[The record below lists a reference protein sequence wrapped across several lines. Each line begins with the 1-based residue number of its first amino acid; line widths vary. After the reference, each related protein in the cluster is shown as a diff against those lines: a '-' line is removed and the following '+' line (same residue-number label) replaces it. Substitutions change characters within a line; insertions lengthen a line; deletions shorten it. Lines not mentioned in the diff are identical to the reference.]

1 MPSISFLNH
10 LGALLTLWL
19 LLCCGAP
26 AAENG
31 RILMVTEATFP
42 PYEFRDGNTILGID
56 PEIMREVARRTGRE
70 LVIEDMSFD
79 SVITAVVSG
88 KADVAASGITVTP
101 ERRRKVDFSIP
112 YVEAAQVIIVPKGS
126 PIRKREDIRGKRIG
140 VQHGATGDIY
150 VTRNIQQPERF
161 PNGALAVAAVAAGKV
176 DAAVIDQDPAK
187 MYVAGN
193 ERLEILPEPLTS
205 ESYAIAVRKGDTV
218 LLQDINDT
226 IAALKASGKLEEI
239 RNAYAAMQVKSAAG
253 PEQHASGGGWLENTW
268 LDLKESFY
276 VNFMQEGRWKY
287 LTNGFLVT
295 VEVSF
300 FSVLLG
306 ILVGFVVAVIRAT
319 HDKTGNLRFL
329 NALCKLYLTVIRGT
343 PVVVQLL
350 MIYFVIFGSVDVSKV
365 LVAVVAFG
373 FNSGA
378 YVAEIIRGGIM
389 SIDKGQF
396 EAGRSLGLGYAQT
409 MIYIILPQAF
419 KNVLPSLGNEFIVL
433 LKETSVSGYI
443 ALQDLTKSVPAVNDV
458 TTKID
463 RGEVV
468 FIVGPSGSG
477 KSTFLRCLNLLEE
490 PTSGEIRF
498 KGKLI
503 TSPGT
508 DVNQFRQHVGMVFQH
523 FNLFPHLTILEN
535 ITIAPV
541 KTGRSSRKE
550 AADQAET
557 LLQRIGLYGKRHSY
571 PLQLSGGQKQRIA
584 IVRALVMNPDVILF
598 DEPTSALDPEMVG
611 EVLSLMKDLAQ
622 GGLTMVVVTHEIGFA
637 REVAS
642 RVLFMDKGKIVEEG
656 PPAQVIDH
664 PANPRLKEFFSKVL

>member
-10 LGALLTLWL
+10 LGALLSLWL

-42 PYEFRDGNTILGID
+42 PYEFRDGNAILGID

-306 ILVGFVVAVIRAT
+306 ILAGFV
-319 HDKTGNLRFL
+319 
-329 NALCKLYLTVIRGT
+329 
-343 PVVVQLL
+343 
-350 MIYFVIFGSVDVSKV
+350 
-365 LVAVVAFG
+365 VAVVAFG

-443 ALQDLTKSVPAVNDV
+443 ALQDLTKGGDIIRSQTYTAFMPLTAVALIYLSVVML
-458 TTKID
+458 
-463 RGEVV
+463 
-468 FIVGPSGSG
+468 FSWM
-477 KSTFLRCLNLLEE
+477 L
-490 PTSGEIRF
+490 
-498 KGKLI
+498 GKL
-503 TSPGT
+503 
-508 DVNQFRQHVGMVFQH
+508 
-523 FNLFPHLTILEN
+523 E
-535 ITIAPV
+535 
-541 KTGRSSRKE
+541 RK
-550 AADQAET
+550 
-557 LLQRIGLYGKRHSY
+557 
-571 PLQLSGGQKQRIA
+571 
-584 IVRALVMNPDVILF
+584 
-598 DEPTSALDPEMVG
+598 
-611 EVLSLMKDLAQ
+611 
-622 GGLTMVVVTHEIGFA
+622 
-637 REVAS
+637 
-642 RVLFMDKGKIVEEG
+642 
-656 PPAQVIDH
+656 
-664 PANPRLKEFFSKVL
+664 LKNNE